1 MKTEIKFKIV
11 TPDGVVYDD
20 AIKQV
25 SIPTTT
31 GQITVLPNHIPL
43 VSQVGTGELLVYK
56 NGEPMSIAVSQGIL
70 EVRPHSEV
78 YIMADNAERAEAID
92 LERANAARQRAEE
105 LLAQKQ
111 VEDIDFARI
120 QAMIEREV
128 NRVKVGKKYKK
139 LPPV

>member
-1 MKTEIKFKIV
+1 MNTEIKFKIV

-20 AIKQV
+20 AIEKV

-43 VSQVGTGELLVYK
+43 VSQVAVGELLVYK
-56 NGEPMSIAVSQGIL
+56 GNEPVVIAVSRGIL
-70 EVRPHSEV
+70 EVRPNSEV

-92 LERANAARQRAEE
+92 LERAEAARQRAQE
-105 LLAQKQ
+105 LIAQKQ
-111 VEDIDFARI
+111 VEDVDFARI

-128 NRVKVGKKYKK
+128 NRVKVGRKYRK
-139 LPPV
+139 LPPG

>member
-1 MKTEIKFKIV
+1 MEKLKLSIV
-11 TPDGVVYDD
+11 TPEGVVHQDEVD
-20 AIKQV
+20 QV

-31 GQITVLPNHIPL
+31 GQITVLPHHIPL
-43 VSQVGTGELLVYK
+43 VATMGVGELVVYKGGSQV
-56 NGEPMSIAVSQGIL
+56 PIAISRGIL

-92 LERANAARQRAEE
+92 LERANVARQRAEE

-111 VEDIDFARI
+111 VEDVDFARI

-128 NRVKVGKKYKK
+128 NRVRVGKKYKK